1 MGALG
6 EPWLSADAVVG
17 RRGLLGGKLGW
28 DLCPFGRHFNTASS
42 EARQGWI
49 CNGMLN
55 VTRMTMAALP
65 MVEAVFAGSVIP
77 IVQLQSTRVHK
88 INWKIGK
95 HTHGDDIAN
104 HIAAEGQ
111 ISSNGDQN
119 VDGRC
124 RADAGADHPDDASGV
139 SAR

>member
-1 MGALG
+1 MMTVVSRAKRISDMGALG

-28 DLCPFGRHFNTASS
+28 DLCPIGRHFNTASS
-42 EARQGWI
+42 EARQGWS

-88 INWKIGK
+88 INWLFGFFFF
-95 HTHGDDIAN
+95 
-104 HIAAEGQ
+104 
-111 ISSNGDQN
+111 
-119 VDGRC
+119 
-124 RADAGADHPDDASGV
+124 GV
-139 SAR
+139 VFVFFF